1 MKLTLKTSLHTQPLF
16 NPETTDDD
24 TSVIGARNTNLNNLS
39 NVKYGWARSLYK
51 TMRENFWTPEIVD
64 LTQDD
69 YNKLT
74 DAEKEAFDDVLG
86 FLVYL
91 DSLQT
96 VNLPNISDYITNPEI
111 RGCLIEQTSQ
121 EFLHSESY
129 QQIFTTIFTQEE
141 ADRIYY
147 RFKENEKLLN
157 RTKFITGLY
166 QKFADE
172 KTLENFLDTIFAN
185 IFLEALYFYVGFNYF
200 YNLSANN
207 KMEGVSSM
215 IRLINIDEKSHIGI
229 FTGIINAIKAQA
241 DDELKAYIEDRL
253 KELAGVVL
261 QEEFNWSSYVTRN
274 IPTFTDTDIMNYL
287 QHLIESNVMKP
298 LGYSMFPEA
307 TNPYRHLSRIA
318 NINKS
323 NENKGNF
330 FETKSNAYNHISAL
344 SGFREF

>member
-141 ADRIYY
+141 ADRI
-147 RFKENEKLLN
+147 
-157 RTKFITGLY
+157 
-166 QKFADE
+166 
-172 KTLENFLDTIFAN
+172 
-185 IFLEALYFYVGFNYF
+185 
-200 YNLSANN
+200 
-207 KMEGVSSM
+207 
-215 IRLINIDEKSHIGI
+215 
-229 FTGIINAIKAQA
+229 
-241 DDELKAYIEDRL
+241 
-253 KELAGVVL
+253 
-261 QEEFNWSSYVTRN
+261 
-274 IPTFTDTDIMNYL
+274 
-287 QHLIESNVMKP
+287 
-298 LGYSMFPEA
+298 
-307 TNPYRHLSRIA
+307 
-318 NINKS
+318 
-323 NENKGNF
+323 
-330 FETKSNAYNHISAL
+330 
-344 SGFREF
+344 